1 MQTSAFDGRPFRR
14 LSYATAFSRFG
25 QNSLVNRNTSVAAL
39 LMEGSKMM
47 KRLATALIVTGLAV
61 APVASYATGTMGTKD
76 TTNAQAGSTETQSQS
91 GMTKNATGQKTG
103 AALSDAAITTKVKAK
118 FAADSTVSATKI
130 HVDTDNGVVKLTGT
144 AKSQDE
150 AAKAAEIA
158 KSTEGVSSVDNAIQV
173 STAGATY

>member
-1 MQTSAFDGRPFRR
+1 
-14 LSYATAFSRFG
+14 
-25 QNSLVNRNTSVAAL
+25 
-39 LMEGSKMM
+39 MM
-47 KRLATALIVTGLAV
+47 KKLATALIVTGLTV
-61 APVASYATGTMGTKD
+61 APVASYANGTMGNKSD
-76 TTNAQAGSTETQSQS
+76 ATNAQAGTTATQSQS
-91 GMTKNATGQKTG
+91 GMTNHAMGQKTG

-158 KSTEGVSSVDNAIQV
+158 KSTDGVASVDNAIQV
-173 STAGATY
+173 SQAGTKY

>member
-1 MQTSAFDGRPFRR
+1 
-14 LSYATAFSRFG
+14 
-25 QNSLVNRNTSVAAL
+25 
-39 LMEGSKMM
+39 MM
-47 KRLATALIVTGLAV
+47 KKLATALIVTGLMV
-61 APVASYATGTMGTKD
+61 APVASYANGTMGNKSEA
-76 TTNAQAGSTETQSQS
+76 TNAQAGTTATQSQS
-91 GMTKNATGQKTG
+91 GMTNHAMGQQTG

-158 KSTEGVSSVDNAIQV
+158 KSTEGVASVDNAIQV
-173 STAGATY
+173 SQAGTKY

>member
-1 MQTSAFDGRPFRR
+1 
-14 LSYATAFSRFG
+14 
-25 QNSLVNRNTSVAAL
+25 
-39 LMEGSKMM
+39 MM
-47 KRLATALIVTGLAV
+47 KKLATALIVTGLTV
-61 APVASYATGTMGTKD
+61 APVASYANGTMGNKSD
-76 TTNAQAGSTETQSQS
+76 ATNAQAGTTATQSQS
-91 GMTKNATGQKTG
+91 GMTHHAMGQKTG

-158 KSTEGVSSVDNAIQV
+158 KSTEGVASVDNAIQV
-173 STAGATY
+173 SQAGTKY

>member
-1 MQTSAFDGRPFRR
+1 
-14 LSYATAFSRFG
+14 
-25 QNSLVNRNTSVAAL
+25 
-39 LMEGSKMM
+39 MM
-47 KRLATALIVTGLAV
+47 KKLATALIVTGLMV
-61 APVASYATGTMGTKD
+61 APVASYANGTMGNKSD
-76 TTNAQAGSTETQSQS
+76 ATNAQAGTTATQSQS
-91 GMTKNATGQKTG
+91 GMTNHAMGQKTG

-158 KSTEGVSSVDNAIQV
+158 KSTEGVASVDNAIQV
-173 STAGATY
+173 SQAGTKY

>member
-1 MQTSAFDGRPFRR
+1 
-14 LSYATAFSRFG
+14 
-25 QNSLVNRNTSVAAL
+25 
-39 LMEGSKMM
+39 MM
-47 KRLATALIVTGLAV
+47 KKLATALIVTGLTV
-61 APVASYATGTMGTKD
+61 APAASYANGTMGNKSD
-76 TTNAQAGSTETQSQS
+76 ATNAQAGTTATQSQS
-91 GMTKNATGQKTG
+91 GMTNHAMGQKTG

-158 KSTEGVSSVDNAIQV
+158 KSTEGVASVDNAIQV
-173 STAGATY
+173 SQAGTKY

>member
-1 MQTSAFDGRPFRR
+1 M
-14 LSYATAFSRFG
+14 
-25 QNSLVNRNTSVAAL
+25 
-39 LMEGSKMM
+39 
-47 KRLATALIVTGLAV
+47 
-61 APVASYATGTMGTKD
+61 
-76 TTNAQAGSTETQSQS
+76 TNHA
-91 GMTKNATGQKTG
+91 MGQKTG

-158 KSTEGVSSVDNAIQV
+158 KSTEGVASVDNAIQV
-173 STAGATY
+173 SQAGTKY

>member
-1 MQTSAFDGRPFRR
+1 
-14 LSYATAFSRFG
+14 
-25 QNSLVNRNTSVAAL
+25 
-39 LMEGSKMM
+39 MM
-47 KRLATALIVTGLAV
+47 KKLATALIVTGLTV
-61 APVASYATGTMGTKD
+61 APVASYANGTMGNKSEA
-76 TTNAQAGSTETQSQS
+76 TNAQAGTTATQSQS
-91 GMTKNATGQKTG
+91 GMTNHAMGQKTG

-158 KSTEGVSSVDNAIQV
+158 KSTEGVASVDNAIQV
-173 STAGATY
+173 SLAGTKY

>member
-1 MQTSAFDGRPFRR
+1 
-14 LSYATAFSRFG
+14 
-25 QNSLVNRNTSVAAL
+25 
-39 LMEGSKMM
+39 MM
-47 KRLATALIVTGLAV
+47 KKLATALIVTGLMV
-61 APVASYATGTMGTKD
+61 APVASYANGTMGNKSEA
-76 TTNAQAGSTETQSQS
+76 TNAQAGTTAAQSQS
-91 GMTKNATGQKTG
+91 GMTNHAMGQKTG

-158 KSTEGVSSVDNAIQV
+158 KSTEGVASVDNAIQV
-173 STAGATY
+173 SQAGTKY

>member
-1 MQTSAFDGRPFRR
+1 MFDG
-14 LSYATAFSRFG
+14 
-25 QNSLVNRNTSVAAL
+25 
-39 LMEGSKMM
+39 GSTMM
-47 KRLATALIVTGLAV
+47 KKLATALIVTGLTV
-61 APVASYATGTMGTKD
+61 APVASYANGTMGNKSD
-76 TTNAQAGSTETQSQS
+76 ATNAQAGTTATQSQS
-91 GMTKNATGQKTG
+91 GMTNHAMGQKTG

-158 KSTEGVSSVDNAIQV
+158 KSTEGVASVDNAIQV
-173 STAGATY
+173 SQAGTKY

>member
-1 MQTSAFDGRPFRR
+1 
-14 LSYATAFSRFG
+14 
-25 QNSLVNRNTSVAAL
+25 
-39 LMEGSKMM
+39 MM
-47 KRLATALIVTGLAV
+47 KKLATALIVTGLTV
-61 APVASYATGTMGTKD
+61 APVASYANGTMGNKSD
-76 TTNAQAGSTETQSQS
+76 ATNAQAGTTAAQSQS
-91 GMTKNATGQKTG
+91 GMTNHAMGQKTG

-158 KSTEGVSSVDNAIQV
+158 KSTEGVASVDNAIQV
-173 STAGATY
+173 SQAGTKY